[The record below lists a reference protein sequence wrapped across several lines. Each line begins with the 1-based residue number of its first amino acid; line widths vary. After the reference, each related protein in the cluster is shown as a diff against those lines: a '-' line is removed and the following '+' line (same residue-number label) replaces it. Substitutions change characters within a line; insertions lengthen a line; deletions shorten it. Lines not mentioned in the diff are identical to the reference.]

1 MTTLRAGFRALSRLG
16 TLGSLAGAGLLL
28 FGLGLAL
35 LPVSGHAEPVP
46 EPDAPQ
52 VSLPGDGDLARQAL
66 IDRLLGLGVFQA
78 HFAQFVEGARGE
90 IVEES
95 TGELVLD
102 RPRLR
107 WEVDA
112 PYPQVI
118 VADQDR
124 LKIYDPDLAQVL
136 IKPMDEALQDTPIA
150 LLTDEQLSL
159 SEHYAVVHLPAG
171 DADEEEV
178 FLVTPLGAD
187 SLFQEVR
194 LHFQGRALAQ
204 MLIFDQLGQYT
215 TLKFRQIQRT
225 GVLDSAVFSLDLP
238 EDVDVIEG

>member
-1 MTTLRAGFRALSRLG
+1 MIRTLLASLCRRRSVAGVLLFA
-16 TLGSLAGAGLLL
+16 LAGLSA
-28 FGLGLAL
+28 LAAR
-35 LPVSGHAEPVP
+35 AENTPQ
-46 EPDAPQ
+46 PDAAR
-52 VSLPGDGDLARQAL
+52 SAAHDEADRARQAL

-78 HFAQFVEGARGE
+78 QFAQFVEGARGE

-112 PYPQVI
+112 PYPQII
-118 VADQDR
+118 VADQDH

-136 IKPMDEALQDTPIA
+136 IKPMDDALQDTPIA

-159 SEHYAVVHLPAG
+159 SEHYAVVHLPPG

-178 FLVTPLGAD
+178 FLITPLGSE

-194 LHFQGRALAQ
+194 LHFLGPALAQ

-215 TLKFRQIQRT
+215 TLKFRQVPGT

>member
-1 MTTLRAGFRALSRLG
+1 MNRTLLASPGRRRSIAGVVWLFA
-16 TLGSLAGAGLLL
+16 LAGLIA
-28 FGLGLAL
+28 
-35 LPVSGHAEPVP
+35 LPVHAESALPT
-46 EPDAPQ
+46 DATRSAAP
-52 VSLPGDGDLARQAL
+52 SEADRARQML
-66 IDRLLGLGVFQA
+66 TDRLLGLGVFQA

-107 WEVDA
+107 WQVDA
-112 PYPQVI
+112 PYPQII

-124 LKIYDPDLAQVL
+124 LRIYDPDLAQVL

-150 LLTDEQLSL
+150 LLTDEKLSL
-159 SEHYAVVHLPAG
+159 SEHYAVVHLPPG

-178 FLVTPLGAD
+178 FLITPLGSE

-194 LHFQGRALAQ
+194 LHFQGQALAQ

-215 TLKFRQIQRT
+215 TLKFRQVPGT